1 MESQQA
7 GWCPLSSAS
16 RTPASPLL
24 AVLWSGTTAS
34 PLSVGEGRWGAGR
47 GLSFQAGKWGIGV
60 CKESVSSF

>member
-1 MESQQA
+1 MESQQV
-7 GWCPLSSAS
+7 GWCPLSAPS

-47 GLSFQAGKWGIGV
+47 GLKVGDWSL
-60 CKESVSSF
+60 